1 MKANRT
7 KFRTKHNETQ
17 LTKHTVYHLCI
28 LLNCNF
34 LKKTGKR
41 KSTNLLIE
49 RIRNLFLK
57 MHSSVIVPPLQPQI
71 NHQNLLVNLR
81 KSIELWFLQK
91 PDQLED
97 EWDDLYSGIQND
109 IAAILSD
116 GLQLSLQASN
126 KIRLQKFAE
135 DLCWLRASIQTKSQT
150 PISTSDLNT
159 AKQFLT
165 KWVEENMR
173 HNHLCSCVQLLVTDN
188 DILTTYYTKYS
199 FIRNEKYAT
208 ALFICISAVEL
219 NRCSLLT
226 QIDSTL
232 FGDSP
237 FKSKRATS
245 HPNLSISPQPK
256 RTPTKSM
263 PVQDSADSSIQI
275 KPTQRPPPISSIRK
289 WNSLPALKHINRKKR
304 SRSQTFGNAQDVS
317 VNIGR
322 LHQAL
327 GIQNKKNNKAAAKA
341 TVINDEMVVGSP
353 KSTTSSSDGYSK
365 TDSTTESNVS
375 SSSIAIEL
383 IKCDHIKIWEDH
395 STYSQTNQTSTE
407 PNSSKEAPVVGTS
420 SLDMNCGDMSSNS
433 RSSSSPINTFL
444 SNIFSVPSFRGHSGS
459 SWNESFSSICQ
470 SSSTQNDSVL
480 NSFLPR
486 CGEKLPPR
494 KSSSLFEDP
503 NNLEIEKSLL
513 AGQSVGEQSL
523 AAFLQRTQFS
533 RTNNDLEREN
543 AHFRICEAIISAIER
558 IKCQKLDEEKKAVG
572 KEAMPETKGNDQASS
587 SSYSCDH
594 LESNNE
600 QSFNYGME
608 NATKP
613 LTEDV
618 QSMQEHMPYA
628 ELGLSSLND
637 VHSAENI
644 GLLLI
649 SKFNDK
655 SLPKVSGL
663 KWLVSEED
671 TPQSLLPMPQQSN
684 NPDDNIATLA
694 TRGTR
699 YWAPPRQQIIF
710 TNHPSPQRKLLIQKQ
725 NYRCAGCGMRV
736 PVSHIK
742 SFRYCTYLGK
752 YHCTGCHRNQISAI
766 PSKVI
771 HLWDFKFYPVSVFA
785 YRLLEQMWT
794 YPLFYVPDLNPALYV
809 KSKQLRNARLKRVQA
824 QYVKEFITV
833 CRFAENERMYF
844 ASVPDYI
851 TTDPDTWSMSDL
863 IDSKTNTI
871 HKSLQDLIANCEVH
885 IFDCVLCTARGFIC
899 EFCQK
904 ETVIYPWQAKVQR
917 CDKCGSCFHSN
928 CWKSQ
933 FDCPK
938 CQRLKSRSI
947 EN

>member
-1 MKANRT
+1 M
-7 KFRTKHNETQ
+7 Q
-17 LTKHTVYHLCI
+17 
-28 LLNCNF
+28 
-34 LKKTGKR
+34 
-41 KSTNLLIE
+41 
-49 RIRNLFLK
+49 
-57 MHSSVIVPPLQPQI
+57 SSAVPLQPEI
-71 NHQNLLVNLR
+71 NHQILLIKLR
-81 KSIELWFLQK
+81 KSIELWFLDK
-91 PDQLED
+91 RDQLED

-109 IAAILSD
+109 IATIISD
-116 GLQLSLQASN
+116 GLQLSLQSSN
-126 KIRLQKFAE
+126 KARLQKFAD
-135 DLCWLRASIQTKSQT
+135 DLCWLKASIQAKNQSL
-150 PISTSDLNT
+150 ISISDLST
-159 AKQFLT
+159 AKSFLI
-165 KWVEENMR
+165 KWVHDTMKDNC
-173 HNHLCSCVQLLVTDN
+173 LCACVQLLVTDK

-226 QIDSTL
+226 QIDATL

-237 FKSKRATS
+237 FKTKRATS

-256 RTPTKSM
+256 RTPTKSLQQ
-263 PVQDSADSSIQI
+263 QDTSDGLNQI
-275 KPTQRPPPISSIRK
+275 KPLRPITSIRK
-289 WNSLPALKHINRKKR
+289 WNSLPALKHVHTKKR
-304 SRSQTFGNAQDVS
+304 SRSQTIGNARDVS

-327 GIQNKKNNKAAAKA
+327 GIQNKKIKTK
-341 TVINDEMVVGSP
+341 EMQVGSP
-353 KSTTSSSDGYSK
+353 KSDSSSSDYSK
-365 TDSTTESNVS
+365 TSTESNS
-375 SSSIAIEL
+375 SSSINRAIEL
-383 IKCDHIKIWEDH
+383 IKCDHIKIWVDH
-395 STYSQTNQTSTE
+395 STYSQTNVNPQ
-407 PNSSKEAPVVGTS
+407 NNKEAPIVGTS
-420 SLDMNCGDMSSNS
+420 SLDMNCEMSSNS
-433 RSSSSPINTFL
+433 RSSSSPINTFI

-459 SWNESFSSICQ
+459 SWNDSFSSICH

-494 KSSSLFEDP
+494 KTSSLFEDASTS
-503 NNLEIEKSLL
+503 EIEKTLI

-533 RTNNDLEREN
+533 RSNNDLEREN
-543 AHFRICEAIISAIER
+543 AHFRICEAIISAIEK
-558 IKCQKLDEEKKAVG
+558 IKCQKLEADKKIPSEKK
-572 KEAMPETKGNDQASS
+572 EDE
-587 SSYSCDH
+587 SC
-594 LESNNE
+594 
-600 QSFNYGME
+600 E
-608 NATKP
+608 NAGTSSRSCEN
-613 LTEDV
+613 LTEENSNSEIETTQKILTTTEDNV
-618 QSMQEHMPYA
+618 NMKEHMPYA
-628 ELGLSSLND
+628 ELGESSLNN

-644 GLLLI
+644 GLSLI

-655 SLPKVSGL
+655 SLPKASDW

-671 TPQSLLPMPQQSN
+671 TPQNLLPMPQQSN
-684 NPDDNIATLA
+684 NPDDNTVPTL

-710 TNHPSPQRKLLIQKQ
+710 TNHPSPERKLLIQKQ

-766 PSKVI
+766 PSKVL

-809 KSKQLRNARLKRVQA
+809 KSKQLRNARLRRVQA
-824 QYVKEFITV
+824 QFVKEFITV
-833 CRFAENERMYF
+833 CRFAENERTYF

-871 HKSLQDLIANCEVH
+871 HKSLQDLIQKCEEH

-899 EFCQK
+899 EFCRK
-904 ETVIYPWQAKVQR
+904 EIVIYPWQAKVQR
-917 CDKCGSCFHSN
+917 CDKCGSCYHSN

-938 CQRLKSRSI
+938 CQRLKSRLL
-947 EN
+947 ET